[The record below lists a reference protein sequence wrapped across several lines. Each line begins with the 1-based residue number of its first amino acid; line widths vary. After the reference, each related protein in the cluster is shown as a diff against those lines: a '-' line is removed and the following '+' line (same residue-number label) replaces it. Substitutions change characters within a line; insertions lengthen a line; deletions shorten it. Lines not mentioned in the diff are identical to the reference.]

1 MAGTIDGINEH
12 GLAIT
17 FNYAFVKDTP
27 QSAVPISMAITA
39 ALAGCR
45 TAKEASEQIAARPRW
60 GAGILMLADATGDLL
75 SLELSNTRHAIR
87 RPLNGDDALFHTN
100 LFRTPEMREVEVSP
114 EAIFGQNA
122 PTAIRGLRV
131 LESAEVRWNRFEQL
145 LEADQKFGPD
155 ELADLMSDHG
165 AAAPTIVRSACT
177 AITGIPLRACSSFRS
192 SERCAFVF
200 LRLRRR
206 VHRLHAVEVAL
217 HKTAMLS
224 PRLYRRRMDLDETL
238 AELIHATIDRRRF
251 R

>member
-1 MAGTIDGINEH
+1 LARNFDYLRLVQPFYFLRDSRPDNGYRALEFTTAPMAGTIDGINEH

-27 QSAVPISMAITA
+27 QSAVPISMAITT

-45 TAKEASEQIAARPRW
+45 TAKEAAEQIAARPRW
-60 GAGILMLADATGDLL
+60 GAGILMLADASGDLL

-87 RPLNGDDALFHTN
+87 RPMNGDDALFHTN
-100 LFRTPEMREVEVSP
+100 HFHTPEMRQVEVSP

-145 LEADQKFGPD
+145 LEAGQKFGPD

-165 AAAPTIVRSACT
+165 AAGADHRSLCMHSDYWNTTACLQFF
-177 AITGIPLRACSSFRS
+177 PQQRKMRVSYSPACDAKYTDF
-192 SERCAFVF
+192 
-200 LRLRRR
+200 
-206 VHRLHAVEVAL
+206 
-217 HKTAMLS
+217 
-224 PRLYRRRMDLDETL
+224 TL
-238 AELIHATIDRRRF
+238 
-251 R
+251 